1 MNETERKIVDCG
13 TYFADPSYKEITEG
27 KIRTTGT

>member
-13 TYFADPSYKEITEG
+13 TYFVDLSYKESTKG
-27 KIRTTGT
+27 KIKTTGT